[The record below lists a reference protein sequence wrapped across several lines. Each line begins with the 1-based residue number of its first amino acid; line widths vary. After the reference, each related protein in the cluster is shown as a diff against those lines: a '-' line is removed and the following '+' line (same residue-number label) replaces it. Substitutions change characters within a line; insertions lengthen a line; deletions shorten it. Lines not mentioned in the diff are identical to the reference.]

1 MSVKL
6 SRTTEI
12 AWGKTRQ
19 GHKTSSSF
27 IFNHGTR
34 TYRGIQKTLIF
45 IQDIQGDSENKNLP
59 PEHTGGLRKHEPLTR
74 LYRGSRKHESTTTGP
89 WHTGRSRKHEST
101 TTGPWHTGDPENP
114 NLQPRD
120 HCIQGIQKILSSTT
134 CMTRI
139 YRRIQKT
146 LIYATGSE
154 RTGGS
159 RKLQSLATGPVAEFK
174 EFERRFKYGWFH
186 LKLYQMFQDLSR
198 RLV

>member
-45 IQDIQGDSENKNLP
+45 IQDIQGDSENKNLA
-59 PEHTGGLRKHEPLTR
+59 PEHTGGLRKHESLTR
-74 LYRGSRKHESTTTGP
+74 LYRG
-89 WHTGRSRKHEST
+89 SRKHEST

-120 HCIQGIQKILSSTT
+120 HDIQEIQKHESTT
-134 CMTRI
+134 
-139 YRRIQKT
+139 
-146 LIYATGSE
+146 TGPGH
-154 RTGGS
+154 TGGS
-159 RKLQSLATGPVAEFK
+159 RKHESTTTGPLHTGDPENIIFNNMHDQNIQK
-174 EFERRFKYGWFH
+174 DPENINLQPRD
-186 LKLYQMFQDLSR
+186 QDVQEDPENFNL
-198 RLV
+198 